1 MGRVVCLTLAIL
13 AVAGAF
19 FGVRPASK
27 GGPPLRDFESYYS
40 AGVTWR
46 YQGDPYS
53 REVWRTERTIPGIVA
68 SRDELLPFVGPP
80 FGLPL
85 WSALGRLP
93 WFGAV
98 TVWEAVAALAVAV
111 LAFGSLAL
119 AGGALGVADAFAVL
133 VVVAGFGPLTSGV
146 ALGQVAVLASAAV
159 VAFPFAMRR
168 GGIAGTF
175 AAALLAALQ
184 PNLAVVLATRLGG
197 LRAWAGLSLAAL
209 VAIGGSQLALA
220 QQGGLA
226 TYVDL
231 LRAHAAA
238 ERFITIQTTPAAV
251 ARALGLSAPAATEF
265 GLALLLAI
273 VAIVAWQCL
282 SRRYE
287 PDARLALGCAALPL
301 TLTFAHEHDF
311 TIAFLPAI
319 FIVRRARG
327 ATWVAGTVAALFI
340 AIDWL
345 GLSQRPTGA
354 LATALLTLA
363 AGLGFAALAR
373 ERLRPF
379 HALPALVATAA
390 VAIAAYVASS
400 SPLPTWPDALSA
412 TFHVA
417 RSLTAP
423 EVWHAEQAASGVTT
437 LAPFYGFLRGL
448 SLLGC
453 LGLWGVASVVLLRP
467 VAERVA
473 ARKAPTA
480 RAVAS

>member
-1 MGRVVCLTLAIL
+1 VGRVVCLALAIL

-53 REVWRTERTIPGIVA
+53 RDVWRTERTIPGIVA
-68 SRDELLPFVGPP
+68 TRDELLPFVGPP

-98 TVWEAVAALAVAV
+98 TAWEVVAALAVAV

-159 VAFPFAMRR
+159 VAFPFALRR

-197 LRAWAGLSLAAL
+197 LRSWVALACAAL

-220 QQGGLA
+220 NQGGLA
-226 TYVDL
+226 TYLDL

-251 ARALGLSAPAATEF
+251 ARALGLSAPAATTF
-265 GLALLLAI
+265 GLGVLLAV
-273 VAIVAWQCL
+273 VALVAWQCV

-287 PDARLALGCAALPL
+287 PDGRLALGCAAMPL
-301 TLTFAHEHDF
+301 ALTFAHEHDF

-319 FIVRRARG
+319 VIVRRARG
-327 ATWVAGTVAALFI
+327 AAWVAGTLAALFI

-354 LATALLTLA
+354 LATVLLTLA

-373 ERLRPF
+373 GRLQIL
-379 HALPALVATAA
+379 HAIPALAATAA
-390 VAIAAYVASS
+390 VGIAAYVSRAA
-400 SPLPTWPDALSA
+400 PLPTWPDALST
-412 TFHVA
+412 TFHVS
-417 RSLTAP
+417 RLLTAP

-437 LAPFYGFLRGL
+437 LAPLYGVMRGL

-473 ARKAPTA
+473 AREVAAP